1 MQSLSNFDW
10 KLFFSLN
17 CFEIVT
23 VNTTLRASWCSVW
36 EHIRSQKHCEALHT
50 IKLLYG
56 WRLKLYW
63 NISNHSVLL
72 KHMTVHM
79 VAIYDHSVVALHCS
93 AARGV
98 TSLVNWN
105 EILYIKQPHK
115 KTQIT
120 NNHLIEKEGRTHWL
134 QITANTQRHRNY
146 KYTPFTSKS
155 AEKSKERQK
164 KREKGDKGKD
174 SSFLKVIRKQRG
186 SRNHEDGHR
195 TDAHC
200 HRWRHCNI

>member
-120 NNHLIEKEGRTHWL
+120 RKHYIQKKGGHALHC
-134 QITANTQRHRNY
+134 RHRKGTLIKNIHRTTRSTPRHTVHTTP
-146 KYTPFTSKS
+146 YTPIS
-155 AEKSKERQK
+155 AK
-164 KREKGDKGKD
+164 K
-174 SSFLKVIRKQRG
+174 
-186 SRNHEDGHR
+186 
-195 TDAHC
+195 
-200 HRWRHCNI
+200 